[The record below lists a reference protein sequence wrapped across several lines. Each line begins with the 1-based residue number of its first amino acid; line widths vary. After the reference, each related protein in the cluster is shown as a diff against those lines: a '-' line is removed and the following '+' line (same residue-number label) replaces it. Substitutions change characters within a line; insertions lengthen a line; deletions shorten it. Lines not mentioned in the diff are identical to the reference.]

1 MLRVI
6 SLNITKFVIVERYHL
21 ACPLQN
27 TESLKK
33 KKRKKM
39 EDANDFQIITIVTG
53 RHRPTI
59 CAARNH
65 YRLFL
70 WNLYPEVSQ
79 GCNSES

>member
-1 MLRVI
+1 
-6 SLNITKFVIVERYHL
+6 
-21 ACPLQN
+21 
-27 TESLKK
+27 
-33 KKRKKM
+33 M